1 MRLLDRTCIY
11 CGTTIALDATEC
23 PACSQDL
30 THPPVSPVDRTKFR
44 CDLGPWRDGE
54 LLVMHRDAKLPTA
67 HCIRCNEPALG
78 GRMVQKVSY
87 RNPLMSLL
95 YLLLLCGLPGIV
107 VIVLVF
113 VLTDKRAK
121 VKIGVCDRHLFLRRL
136 ALTIAWILA
145 LAGATV
151 AVVCTILSM
160 GIAGY
165 PDGEMAP
172 LVYGAIGILIF
183 FAGLAV
189 AAFAAPVV
197 KARKIEG
204 DYVWLKAV
212 SPEYLSQFPALTAYH
227 QIPPLIHGP
236 SAVQTPQS
244 T

>member
-1 MRLLDRTCIY
+1 
-11 CGTTIALDATEC
+11 
-23 PACSQDL
+23 
-30 THPPVSPVDRTKFR
+30 VDPTKFR
-44 CDLGPWRDGE
+44 RDLGPWRDGE
-54 LLVMHRDAKLPTA
+54 LLVMHRDTKLPTA

-78 GRMVQKVSY
+78 GRVVQRVSY

-95 YLLLLCGLPGIV
+95 YLLLLCGLPGFV

-121 VKIGVCDRHLFLRRL
+121 VKIGVCDRHLFRRRL

-145 LAGATV
+145 SAGAMAT
-151 AVVCTILSM
+151 VVCTVLSM
-160 GIAGY
+160 EMAGY
-165 PDGEMAP
+165 PDGEMTP
-172 LVYGAIGILIF
+172 LVYGATGVLVF

-204 DYVWLKAV
+204 DYVWIKAV

-227 QIPPLIHGP
+227 QIPPPVYGP
-236 SAVQTPQS
+236 SAVEPPHS
-244 T
+244 R

>member
-1 MRLLDRTCIY
+1 MRLLDRTCVY
-11 CGTTIALDATEC
+11 CGTIVAPDASQC
-23 PACSQDL
+23 PACGQDL
-30 THPPVSPVDRTKFR
+30 AHPPISPVDPTKFR
-44 CDLGPWRDGE
+44 HDLGPWRDGE

-67 HCIRCNEPALG
+67 QCIKCDEPALG

-87 RNPLMSLL
+87 RNPLMNLL
-95 YLLLLCGLPGIV
+95 CLLILCGLPGIV

-113 VLTDKRAK
+113 ALTDKRAK
-121 VKIGVCDRHLFLRRL
+121 VGIGLCDRHLFERRL
-136 ALTIAWILA
+136 ALTIAWLLA
-145 LAGATV
+145 LAGAAV
-151 AVVCTILSM
+151 AVVCMILSM
-160 GIAGY
+160 GMAGY

-183 FAGLAV
+183 VAGLAV

-212 SPEYLSQFPALTAYH
+212 SPQYLSRFPALTAYH
-227 QIPPLIHGP
+227 QSPPSIHGP
-236 SAVQTPQS
+236 SVVETPQS